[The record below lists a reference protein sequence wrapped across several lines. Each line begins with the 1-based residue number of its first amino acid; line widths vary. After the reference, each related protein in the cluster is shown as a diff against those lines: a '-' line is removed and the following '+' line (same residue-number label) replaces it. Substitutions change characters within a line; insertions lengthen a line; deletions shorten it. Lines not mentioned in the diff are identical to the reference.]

1 MGKKLVKLT
10 DNPLLSQPCLFA
22 YLIFFSFCSSKYLTN
37 DFLFCIFEEIKVIN
51 SMINIRKIDT

>member
-10 DNPLLSQPCLFA
+10 DSPLLSQPCMNSLLFF
-22 YLIFFSFCSSKYLTN
+22 LKYLTN